1 MKLIK
6 NISLLAILLL
16 LPTLSSAKS
25 YDEGTEYKKLDQAVN
40 TQTGDKIEVLE
51 FFWYGCPHCF
61 SFEPTLKK
69 WKKALPANVQ
79 FIRVP
84 SPLNP
89 RWMVHTKT
97 YYTLQSMGED
107 EKHHEA
113 IFQAMHIQKKRL
125 LSKEAVADFLA
136 TRGIDKKAFLSNFD
150 SFAVE
155 MRARQALQLGQK
167 YKINGVPLLAINGKY
182 TISAADAGGYEG
194 MVNVADYLIKKETK
208 QK

>member
-1 MKLIK
+1 MHKIK
-6 NISLLAILLL
+6 RFSLLALLIL
-16 LPTLSSAKS
+16 LPTLSCAKN
-25 YDEGTEYKKLDQAVN
+25 YEEGIEYKKLAQPVN
-40 TQTGDKIEVLE
+40 TQTGENIEIME

-69 WKKALPANVQ
+69 WKKTLPANVK
-79 FIRVP
+79 FVRMP
-84 SPLNP
+84 APLNP

-97 YYTLQSMGED
+97 YYTLQTMGED

-125 LSKEAVADFLA
+125 ASKEAVANFLA
-136 TRGIDKKAFLSNFD
+136 SRGVDKKAFLANFD

-155 MRARQALQLGQK
+155 MRARQALQLGQE
-167 YKINGVPLLAINGKY
+167 YKVTGVPMLAVNGKY

-194 MVNVADYLIKKETK
+194 MTKVADYLIKKESR
-208 QK
+208 